1 MLRDTYITF
10 IGSGIMGE
18 AIIKGLLDKGL
29 TEPASIT
36 ATDISEQRLALLHQ
50 SYDIHTTTNNALA
63 VQKAN
68 IVVMSIKP
76 QTLPEVAKEMN
87 GQLLPDA
94 LVLSIMAGVR
104 ISTMRNAFG
113 HGCIVRAMPNTPAQI
128 GMGVTVWMGTPQVH
142 DRQLAQAEAILGAM
156 GEQVHVHNED
166 YLDMATGLSGS
177 GPGFIFL
184 LLEAMIDAGVHMG
197 FTRDDARRIVLQTV
211 EGSAALM
218 RSTGLHPAELRN
230 RVTSPGGTTAAGL
243 YEMEKDAI
251 RSSIS
256 RAIFA
261 AYRRS
266 QELGALSEQK

>member
-1 MLRDTYITF
+1 
-10 IGSGIMGE
+10 
-18 AIIKGLLDKGL
+18 
-29 TEPASIT
+29 
-36 ATDISEQRLALLHQ
+36 
-50 SYDIHTTTNNALA
+50 
-63 VQKAN
+63 
-68 IVVMSIKP
+68 
-76 QTLPEVAKEMN
+76 
-87 GQLLPDA
+87 
-94 LVLSIMAGVR
+94 
-104 ISTMRNAFG
+104 
-113 HGCIVRAMPNTPAQI
+113 
-128 GMGVTVWMGTPQVH
+128 
-142 DRQLAQAEAILGAM
+142 
-156 GEQVHVHNED
+156 
-166 YLDMATGLSGS
+166 LSGS